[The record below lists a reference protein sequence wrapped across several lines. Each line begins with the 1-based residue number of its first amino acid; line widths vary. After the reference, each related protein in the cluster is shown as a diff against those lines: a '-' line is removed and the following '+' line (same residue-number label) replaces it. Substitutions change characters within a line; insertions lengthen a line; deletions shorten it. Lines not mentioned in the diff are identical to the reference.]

1 MPERAKRSGFT
12 ETTRVIEGKA
22 DRGFFGYDLFTQA
35 AATKADLL
43 FRVRANQQLDPHR
56 LLADGSSL
64 CRIYAHPNERRKGEG
79 GVEVRAIEYTIEGQ
93 DETYRLVTTILDPDQ
108 APADELARLYHERWE
123 IEGAFEEIRTHLKG
137 SHLPLRSKTPDL
149 VIQEFWGLMLC
160 HWAIRE
166 LMHQAAKH
174 RTRDPDEISFV
185 AALRL
190 VRRTLPSRAAL
201 SPSAPQN
208 LETPTPRR
216 TVPNKDLEQPG

>member
-1 MPERAKRSGFT
+1 VSLVETGTHVPFAADVGPYSTGEVTLAKKLLPHLEPGMLLL
-12 ETTRVIEGKA
+12 A
-22 DRGFFGYDLFTQA
+22 DRGFFGYELFTQA

-123 IEGAFEEIRTHLKG
+123 IEGAFDEIKTHLKG

-160 HWAIRE
+160 HLRAPAENEQRIR
-166 LMHQAAKH
+166 
-174 RTRDPDEISFV
+174 
-185 AALRL
+185 
-190 VRRTLPSRAAL
+190 
-201 SPSAPQN
+201 
-208 LETPTPRR
+208 
-216 TVPNKDLEQPG
+216 